1 MTANSKNPHE
11 ELNKIA
17 KLYINELLGMSD
29 SDLLEEAKNS
39 EWLTSSAISAKEAYE
54 RAVKS
59 VGSAKLLKAR
69 KDLEAKNNETANLK
83 HSIDAQTAHKIIA
96 KLRAAN
102 DSKFT
107 LAARNLKELSD
118 KEALDLVNELIEL
131 GAVPMDES
139 P

>member
-1 MTANSKNPHE
+1 MTANSKNPHD
-11 ELNKIA
+11 ELSKIA
-17 KLYINELLGMSD
+17 KLYIDELLGMSD
-29 SDLLEEAKNS
+29 SDLLEDAKNS
-39 EWLTSSAISAKEAYE
+39 EYLTNSAIFAKDAYE

-69 KDLEAKNNETANLK
+69 MELEAKNNENSYLK
-83 HSIDAQTAHKIIA
+83 HSLDPQTAHKIIA
-96 KLRAAN
+96 RLKAAN
-102 DSKFT
+102 DSNFT
-107 LAARNLKELSD
+107 LAARKLQDLSD